1 MNKKT
6 LIIYSLILMLAP
18 LRAIGQTSEQNG
30 NNDQYL
36 SILTY
41 IKKAMNYN
49 VAVPQEKVYMH
60 FDNTGYFEN
69 ETMWFKAFVTRSPQS
84 ADSPLMATDL
94 SKVLYVELLNPSG
107 DVLKTTK
114 WHIDEHGQANG
125 DMKLD
130 TLFGSGFYEVRAYTR
145 YMTNWGVN
153 AVFSRVFPVFSAQ
166 KEEGGNHDLNIKK
179 KLFENR
185 DPNNRDRSDSLYT
198 NAIDQGLSGGNL
210 KKTINVQF
218 FPEGGDLIKGKK
230 SRLAIM
236 AVDDNGNPF
245 MGEGEIQNETG
256 SVLANV
262 KTDSLGRGLCEL
274 VPDGTKLTMHIRN
287 LKDKTQVFNLPET
300 RSEGV
305 ALTFDAVSDDML
317 ITMQCT
323 EALYGRLLGMV
334 ITNNGN
340 ITYCDTVEAQSLIEL
355 ELNRG
360 LQKEGVNQFTVFDS
374 YGRILAE
381 RLYFICPEPSE
392 ADSIYFTPVQKRLKP
407 CGDVVL
413 NVQTQPNSTFSFT
426 AIDAMNMTNGKQGN
440 MKTWMLLSSD
450 VKGYINNVDYYFE
463 DDDIEH
469 RKAADLL
476 MLTQGWRRYDWQMMT
491 GLKTFE
497 KIQPIE
503 DKFYIFGKLNEYR
516 KKNKASSVNLE
527 TYLFN
532 ENGETLTGK
541 STTDEHG
548 NYAFE
553 LPFVDGEWDMQ
564 IFTKIEDKLKTFYV
578 GIDRQFSP
586 TPRYISPLEAAIKAP
601 LKPNHFVHKKGEV
614 IPEEEVFIPITERDH
629 VLENVT
635 VKAKRRYFTNNDWKY
650 KNEGY
655 GSQFATIYYNIDK
668 EREDILDRGEALP
681 TLFQFLCKKNMLFNN
696 PECKDLPTPMDVISD
711 SHDMWRGFMSYANKP
726 IKWIVDN
733 GDSNTALDSIPEKV
747 AKSVRRIL
755 GTGTADYHVPGDE
768 MFSMVSSNVG
778 SVGDEFFPM
787 WMDEIKHLY
796 IVPESPKET
805 TGAVRIYIY
814 THKRYTTSSQKGLR
828 RTYFQGF
835 NKPSTFQMED
845 YSVIPPMA
853 DFRRTIYWNPTVRT
867 DAQGKAQIKFYNNS
881 TCEEM
886 YISAEGMSDDGKI
899 LIGK

>member
-1 MNKKT
+1 
-6 LIIYSLILMLAP
+6 
-18 LRAIGQTSEQNG
+18 
-30 NNDQYL
+30 
-36 SILTY
+36 
-41 IKKAMNYN
+41 MNYN
-49 VAVPQEKVYMH
+49 VEMPQEKVYMH
-60 FDNTGYFEN
+60 FDNNGYFEN
-69 ETMWFKAFVTRSPQS
+69 ETMWFKAFVTRN
-84 ADSPLMATDL
+84 PLRAGDNIKPTDL
-94 SKVLYVELLNPSG
+94 SKVLYVELVNPSG
-107 DVLKTTK
+107 DILKTTK
-114 WHIDEHGQANG
+114 WPIDSLGQANG

-145 YMTNWGVN
+145 CMTNWGVN
-153 AVFSRVFPVFSAQ
+153 AIFSRVFPVFSAP
-166 KEEGGNHDLNIKK
+166 KVEGDYHDLGIKK
-179 KLFENR
+179 NIFANR

-198 NAIDQGLSGGNL
+198 AAIDQGLSESNL

-218 FPEGGDLIKGKK
+218 FPEGGSLIKGKK
-230 SRLAIM
+230 SRLALM
-236 AVDDNGNPF
+236 AIDNNGHPF
-245 MGEGEIQNETG
+245 EGEGFIQNEAG
-256 SVLANV
+256 SVLASV

-274 VPDGTKLTMHIRN
+274 IPDGTKLTMQIRN
-287 LKDKTQVFNLPET
+287 IKDKVQYFDLPET
-300 RSEGV
+300 KAEGV
-305 ALTFDAVSDDML
+305 ALTLDAVSEQML
-317 ITMQCT
+317 VTMQCT
-323 EALYGRLLGMV
+323 NALDGKLLGMV

-340 ITYCDTVEAQSLIEL
+340 ITYCDTVMAQSMIEL
-355 ELNRG
+355 ELNRS

-392 ADSIYFTPVQKRLKP
+392 ADSIYFTSSAKRLKP

-413 NVQTQPNSTFSFT
+413 NVKTQPNSTFSFS
-426 AIDAMNMTNGKQGN
+426 ALDAANMTNGKQGN

-450 VKGYINNVDYYFE
+450 VKGYIHNVDYYFE
-463 DDDIEH
+463 ADDMEH
-469 RKAADLL
+469 RKAAELL

-491 GLKTFE
+491 GLKTFD

-516 KKNKASSVNLE
+516 KRNKASNVNLT

-541 STTDEHG
+541 SVTDEHG

-586 TPRYISPLEAAIKAP
+586 TPRYISPLEAKIMTP
-601 LKPNHFVHKKGEV
+601 LKPNCFVHKEGEV
-614 IPEEEVFIPITERDH
+614 IPEEEVFIPITERNH
-629 VLENVT
+629 LLENVT

-668 EREDILDRGEALP
+668 EREDILDKGEPLP

-696 PECKDLPTPMDVISD
+696 PECKDLPSPMDVTTDTHD
-711 SHDMWRGFMSYANKP
+711 SAPMWRGYMSYANKP

-733 GDSNTALDSIPEKV
+733 GDSNTALDSIPDNV
-747 AKSVRRIL
+747 ATSVRRIL
-755 GTGTADYHVPGDE
+755 GVGSSDYHVPGDE

-778 SVGDEFFPM
+778 SVGDAFFPID
-787 WMDEIKHLY
+787 MDEIKHLY
-796 IVPESPKET
+796 VVPESPKET

-814 THKRYTTSSQKGLR
+814 THKHFTTSSNKGIR

-835 NKPSTFQMED
+835 NIPSTFKMED
-845 YSVIPPMA
+845 YSVLPPMA

-886 YISAEGMSDDGKI
+886 YISAEGMSDDGRI
-899 LIGK
+899 LIRK